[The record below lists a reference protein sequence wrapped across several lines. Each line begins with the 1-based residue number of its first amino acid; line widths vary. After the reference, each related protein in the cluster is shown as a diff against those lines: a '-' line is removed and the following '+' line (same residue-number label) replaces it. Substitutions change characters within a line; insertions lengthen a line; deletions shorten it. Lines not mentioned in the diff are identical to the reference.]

1 MSYNQYLF
9 ILLMAITCCLLYIAY
24 LAWRKREFP
33 IAVSLFFGMCAG
45 AFYSFGY
52 AFEIISSNLEQIR
65 FWLKVEYIG
74 ISFGTFI
81 WFIMVL
87 QYTNH
92 RKVLQKWIFSLL
104 AIVPILTFIS
114 HYTNEW
120 HHLFYSNMVIDKSE
134 GFPLVLS
141 TAGPF
146 YMLHVF
152 YSYILFFI
160 GMGLLFRMYLKAS
173 VHMKKQVV
181 LIMIGSCGPYGITL
195 LYLSGILSTP
205 IDISP
210 FGFLFLGVFFI
221 WGIYQFN
228 MMKLVPHALKKVFES
243 MKDAV
248 IVLDLDNSISSFNH
262 SAKKIFKELNDKKV
276 IGRSAA
282 QVFTPYPSMIE
293 IITSRVS
300 IEKKLKIINQKDH
313 KYYQVSMTDVYDKKG
328 KRVGSMLMLNDITD
342 AVLTEEKLLT
352 NSKQLSELNSFKDK
366 MFTVIAHDIR
376 DPLTILVSLM
386 EILKDEMQDCGN
398 MHDEITFEMEKQIQN
413 TFILVESLLDW
424 FRSQQGGMM
433 FNPAIWNVS
442 QAVKKNIGLLRI
454 QSEQKR
460 INITSDIQKDMIM
473 YADKEM
479 LDLIIRNLLS
489 NAIKFTDYEGSIH
502 INANQVEDKVIV
514 SIADTGKGILP
525 EQMYGLLQKPYPVSS
540 IGTAG
545 EKGIGLGLTLVK
557 EFVQI
562 NGGEMWFES
571 SPNLGS
577 TFYFSTPTPTGRTE
591 HSDGHAKRRSTG

>member
-1 MSYNQYLF
+1 
-9 ILLMAITCCLLYIAY
+9 MAITCCLLYIAY
-24 LAWRKREFP
+24 LAWKKREFP
-33 IAVSLFFGMCAG
+33 ISVSLFFGMCAG

-52 AFEIISSNLEQIR
+52 AFEIMSSNLHQIS

-87 QYTNH
+87 QYTNY
-92 RKVLQKWIFSLL
+92 RKFLQKWIFLLL
-104 AIVPILTFIS
+104 AIVPFLTFAS

-120 HHLFYSNMVIDKSE
+120 HHLFYSDMVIDNSE
-134 GFPLVLS
+134 GFPLVSS

-146 YMLHVF
+146 YILHVS
-152 YSYILFFI
+152 YSYILFFV
-160 GMGLLFRMYLKAS
+160 GMGLLFWMYLKAS

-210 FGFLFLGVFFI
+210 FGFLFLGIFFM

-248 IVLDLDNSISSFNH
+248 IVLNLDNSISSFNH
-262 SAKKIFKELNDKKV
+262 SAIQIFKELHDKKV

-282 QVFTPYPSMIE
+282 QVFTPYPNMIE
-293 IITSRVS
+293 IITNRVS
-300 IEKKLKIINQKDH
+300 IERKIKITNQKDH

-328 KRVGSMLMLNDITD
+328 KRVGRMLMLNDITE
-342 AVLTEEKLLT
+342 AVLTEEKLLA

-386 EILKDEMQDCGN
+386 EILKDEMRDCGN
-398 MHDEITFEMEKQIQN
+398 KHDEITFEMEKQIQN
-413 TFILVESLLDW
+413 TFTLVESLLDW
-424 FRSQQGGMM
+424 FRSQKGGMIY
-433 FNPAIWNVS
+433 NPVIWNIS
-442 QAVKKNIGLLRI
+442 QAVKKNVGLFRI
-454 QSEQKR
+454 QSERKR
-460 INITSDIQKDMIM
+460 ISITSDIHNDMIV

-502 INANQVEDKVIV
+502 IKANHSEDKVII
-514 SIADTGKGILP
+514 SIIDTGKGIDP
-525 EQMYGLLQKPYPVSS
+525 EQMNGLLQKPYPVSS

-571 SPNLGS
+571 SPKHGS
-577 TFYFSTPTPTGRTE
+577 TFYFSTPTPTERTE
-591 HSDGHAKRRSTG
+591 HSDGHAIRRSIG